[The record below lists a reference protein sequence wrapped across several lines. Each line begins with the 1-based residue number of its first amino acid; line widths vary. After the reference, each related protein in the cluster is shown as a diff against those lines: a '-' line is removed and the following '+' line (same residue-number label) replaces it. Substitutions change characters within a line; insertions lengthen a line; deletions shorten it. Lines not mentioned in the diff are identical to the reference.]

1 MLIMWICGVER
12 QRHAAHR
19 GEAAAASHDQLS
31 RQRQTAL
38 SPIPGIVTRQRIWRR
53 RACSHR
59 SERPTADRRDLARAL
74 DTVTGHAPC
83 RRSTDTVKR
92 VQTSYAEI
100 GADPGRKATGPRPPR
115 RDRKPPAKP
124 RPHRAG
130 PPAPPAR
137 RDRRA
142 GHTAPRSIATGPD
155 RARPRLIAAG
165 RDETRD
171 ETRQPPPHA
180 RTEAEQRRIPLRHT
194 PSRRI
199 HAEGQGGPPRGLPGP
214 RHTRDRHPEEQ
225 HLRQRRHSDPRRV
238 CPASDVPQRP

>member
-1 MLIMWICGVER
+1 MISFRVSDR
-12 QRHAAHR
+12 QPCRR
-19 GEAAAASHDQLS
+19 FRES
-31 RQRQTAL
+31 
-38 SPIPGIVTRQRIWRR
+38 SPANESERR
-53 RACSHR
+53 RACSR
-59 SERPTADRRDLARAL
+59 RPERPTADRRNLARAL
-74 DTVTGHAPC
+74 DTVTGHARADD
-83 RRSTDTVKR
+83 RRTRSNGFRPAKR
-92 VQTSYAEI
+92 KSALTRAEKQPAPI
-100 GADPGRKATGPRPPR
+100 DREGDATENPQQNPAHTAPTRPPR
-115 RDRKPPAKP
+115 
-124 RPHRAG
+124 PHAATG
-130 PPAPPAR
+130 ET
-137 RDRRA
+137 

-194 PSRRI
+194 PSRRN
-199 HAEGQGGPPRGLPGP
+199 HAKAKAGHREDSQAP